1 MSDPKACWE
10 CHKRRLI
17 CDFASPACQ
26 KCEARGVA
34 CPGYGEKKP
43 LKWLQPGQTR
53 SKGKR
58 AKKEVNFIRLTL
70 KDPSEA
76 TSVFEAIEYCEYP
89 AWLNLVPGK
98 HLDLDVLIALQST
111 LISVPIS

>member
-17 CDFASPACQ
+17 CDFGSPACQ

-58 AKKEVNFIRLTL
+58 ARKEVNVIRLTL

-89 AWLNLVPGK
+89 TWLSLGS
-98 HLDLDVLIALQST
+98 LYLEST
-111 LISVPIS
+111 SILMY